1 MASVGKLF
9 KIPPT
14 LINEATEAG
23 FPTPKS
29 FVLRLPTVSIE
40 DAAMEAAGSS
50 PMKLGK
56 ELAIRC
62 LAKVDDT
69 LIAADG
75 IHSELRPHVFP
86 PSQPVFHGSVAYRGL
101 VPHERLPDW
110 PTDRWQMWLG
120 KEELLAWK
128 PQSDVAKPYP
138 PAPAAAD
145 KGGPA

>member
-9 KIPPT
+9 NVPPT
-14 LINEATEAG
+14 LTAEAVTDG
-23 FPTPKS
+23 FPATKS

-75 IHSELRPHVFP
+75 I
-86 PSQPVFHGSVAYRGL
+86 QG
-101 VPHERLPDW
+101 
-110 PTDRWQMWLG
+110 
-120 KEELLAWK
+120 
-128 PQSDVAKPYP
+128 
-138 PAPAAAD
+138 AAAHS
-145 KGGPA
+145 KQHPQIRAFMMSAMTRVLQGGSREEIADFLASCSSVTLED

>member
-9 KIPPT
+9 KVPPS

-29 FVLRLPTVSIE
+29 FVLRLPTGSIE

-75 IHSELRPHVFP
+75 IQGAATHAKQHPQIRSFIVNAMSRTM
-86 PSQPVFHGSVAYRGL
+86 QGGSREEVA
-101 VPHERLPDW
+101 DF
-110 PTDRWQMWLG
+110 
-120 KEELLAWK
+120 LATC
-128 PQSDVAKPYP
+128 SSVTLED
-138 PAPAAAD
+138 
-145 KGGPA
+145 